1 MSGNGT
7 GFETE
12 SVPLQS
18 MLLTLKDIFFFLILK
33 NTYSFQKIKLDK
45 KNWIGN

>member
-18 MLLTLKDIFFFLILK
+18 MLLTMKVRRNAIVLRNIDGHAFG
-33 NTYSFQKIKLDK
+33 S
-45 KNWIGN
+45 